1 VLELLEGGGGKH
13 LLFAHH
19 RALLDALESLLRR

>member
-1 VLELLEGGGGKH
+1 MLELLEGGGGKH

-19 RALLDALESLLRR
+19 RVLLDALESLLRR